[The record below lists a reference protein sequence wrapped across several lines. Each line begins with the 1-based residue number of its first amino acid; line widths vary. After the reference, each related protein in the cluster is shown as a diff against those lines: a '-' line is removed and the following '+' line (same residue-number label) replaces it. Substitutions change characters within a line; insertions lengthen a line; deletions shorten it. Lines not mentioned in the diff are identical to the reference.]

1 MKKLLFIY
9 AIAFCSLYVSS
20 NAQNPDKQLRTERFG
35 FGGSLMILSDKQSD
49 YNFVGL
55 SIKSVDT
62 SNRFIAVNL
71 FYPVTENSKYKYVF
85 ESNVGKYGQ
94 GGSLFTKNSLK
105 ARPRVSIN
113 PTIIIPN
120 DDSIKN
126 KSYVVYGI
134 GASLGLEFSYK
145 FIIVDMSIGPNWD
158 TENNLYTR
166 FNTSL
171 SITFDGDWVR

>member
-20 NAQNPDKQLRTERFG
+20 NAQNPDKQLITERFG

-49 YNFVGL
+49 FNFVGL

-145 FIIVDMSIGPNWD
+145 FIIVDMSIGPHWD
-158 TENNLYTR
+158 TENNLYNR

-171 SITFDGDWVR
+171 TITFDGDWVR